1 MQSGDHAVCVAFLD
15 HHHGEVV
22 PAVQNSPRIG
32 GSDPASFS
40 QLMKASRVMFKS
52 WRLNNVYDFQLRAID
67 AELLQQ
73 RGRDF
78 LFHQE
83 NRVRQ
88 AFLDENL
95 RRADDLF
102 LIAFREDD
110 ALRIALRPVVHR
122 MHHSSRPA

>member
-1 MQSGDHAVCVAFLD
+1 
-15 HHHGEVV
+15 
-22 PAVQNSPRIG
+22 
-32 GSDPASFS
+32 
-40 QLMKASRVMFKS
+40 MFKF

-83 NRVRQ
+83 NRIRQ

-122 MHHSSRPA
+122 MHDAARPA